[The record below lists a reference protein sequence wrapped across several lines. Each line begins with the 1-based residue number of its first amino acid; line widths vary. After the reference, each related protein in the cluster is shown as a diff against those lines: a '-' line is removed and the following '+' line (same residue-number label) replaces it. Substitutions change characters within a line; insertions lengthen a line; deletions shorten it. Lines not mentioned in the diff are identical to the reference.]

1 MPCGR
6 QDDSGMRR
14 MQGGTAMTAA
24 RSWLL
29 FAHCCNCCDRCALAR
44 SRHAGACVRVPWADA
59 ALTPV
64 TLATLVTLVLTMTLV
79 TLVLTMSF
87 KQFEAPRSFRLSRWQ
102 PAPWLLLWLLLVAGL
117 GPQVEAAYSC
127 DSDADCQY
135 EGCNDRSCSGYES
148 YSRCNNGVW
157 DAVCVST
164 A

>member
-1 MPCGR
+1 
-6 QDDSGMRR
+6 
-14 MQGGTAMTAA
+14 MTAA

-79 TLVLTMSF
+79 TLVLTMSI
-87 KQFEAPRSFRLSRWQ
+87 KQFEAPRSLRLSHWQ

-135 EGCNDRSCSGYES
+135 EGCNDMSCSS
-148 YSRCNNGVW
+148 SSSRCNNGVW
-157 DAVCVST
+157 DAYCVST
-164 A
+164 S